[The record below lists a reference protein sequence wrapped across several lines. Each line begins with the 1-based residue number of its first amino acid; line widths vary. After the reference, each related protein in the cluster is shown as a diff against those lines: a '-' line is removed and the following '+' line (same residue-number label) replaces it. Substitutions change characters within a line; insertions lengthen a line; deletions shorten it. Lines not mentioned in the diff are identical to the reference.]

1 MNNTKKGYAL
11 ITGGGAGLGL
21 EIAKLIAAEGYPL
34 ILCGRREEI
43 LEKGAEVCRDAGSPE
58 AHTVSCDLSH
68 GDGVNLLH
76 RSVTELCSQH
86 DRELEI
92 VVNNAG
98 RGLFGPVAEQE
109 SGDLA
114 SMLRLNIEALTLLC
128 RLFIPELTRSGS
140 GKILNVGSLA
150 GGQPMPFFAAYGAT
164 KSFVHSFSLA
174 LRAELRD
181 FGISV
186 TLLEPGFIRTGFDE
200 AAGIG
205 SKKYRSFSF
214 RNGMSAEK
222 VAQKGVQAMFRHKA
236 KVMPGTGNKLSAFFG
251 SLMPETLIAALM
263 KRSVMGLTGK
273 KD

>member
-43 LEKGAEVCRDAGSPE
+43 LEKGADVCRGAGAPE
-58 AHTVSCDLSH
+58 VRTVSCDLSQK
-68 GDGVNLLH
+68 DGISLLH
-76 RSVTELCSQH
+76 RSVAELCSQH
-86 DRELEI
+86 DRELEM

-98 RGLFGPVAEQE
+98 RGLFGPVEEQE

-128 RLFIPELTRSGS
+128 RLFIPELKQSGS

-174 LRAELRD
+174 LRAELRGS
-181 FGISV
+181 GISV

-222 VAQKGVQAMFRHKA
+222 VAVKGVRAMFRHKA
-236 KVMPGTGNKLSAFFG
+236 KVMPGIGNKLSAFFG
-251 SLMPETLIAALM
+251 SLLPETLIAALM